1 MVLLLVAACEATPPW
16 WAHTAKPREI
26 APAVIFV
33 AQAGPDQTS
42 AASADGSAEKPF
54 STVGEALRAAPAGA
68 LVRIAEGTYP
78 EALVIDRPAV
88 LAGAGAA
95 KTRLVARPGQTGPV
109 VRIQGDARVELR
121 DLAVEHAAVGVAV
134 DGGAVRLQ
142 RVALRELAE
151 SALVARDAEVA
162 FFDGEV
168 LAIGAGA
175 RSVAVQIEG
184 GSLEMRRTVL
194 RRSGR
199 RAIEIRRARGLLD
212 AVEVSDVQLA
222 AVQALDGAEVTI
234 EGGRFERIGGSAL
247 YAGAAKLIVK
257 RASVSDAEYGAVGFR
272 GAEVELRDSEF
283 SDTRIA
289 SVGLVRAHGLV
300 DHCVLARGGS
310 DAAVAITEAS
320 GTVRL
325 VANRIVQPGPLGV
338 HVTHATV
345 VATDNSIAGA
355 SLDREGDMGDGIY
368 ALDADLLLERN
379 EVRGNAGSGVTAARS
394 RVRLL
399 RNLFTSNGR
408 AGLVLLDRSSASA
421 NHNRFEGNRG
431 PGVQVAERSA
441 ATLLGNRFSG
451 NLAYD
456 VDPVCGGGGS
466 VDVRAGNTFLGPAEQ
481 RRSCD

>member
-1 MVLLLVAACEATPPW
+1 VL
-16 WAHTAKPREI
+16 
-26 APAVIFV
+26 FV
-33 AQAGPDQTS
+33 APPGPDQTS
-42 AASADGSAEKPF
+42 AAPADGSPERPF
-54 STVGEALRAAPAGA
+54 SSVSEALRAAPAGA
-68 LVRIAEGTYP
+68 LVRVAEGTYA
-78 EALVIDRPAV
+78 EALLFDRSAV

-95 KTRLVARPGQTGPV
+95 KTRLVAAPGQSGPV
-109 VRIQGDARVELR
+109 VRVQGNARVELR
-121 DLAVEHAAVGVAV
+121 DLAVERAPVGVSV
-134 DGGAVRLQ
+134 EGGGLRLH

-168 LAIGAGA
+168 LAVGAA
-175 RSVAVQIEG
+175 TRSVAVRIEG

-199 RAIEIRRARGLLD
+199 RAIEIRGARALLD
-212 AVEVSDVQLA
+212 TVQVSDVQLA

-247 YAGAAKLIVK
+247 YAGAAKLVVK
-257 RASVSDAEYGAVGFR
+257 RASVSHAEYGAIGFR
-272 GAEVELRDSEF
+272 GAELVVRDSEL

-300 DHCVLARGGS
+300 EHCVLARGGS

-320 GTVRL
+320 GIVRL
-325 VANRIVQPGPLGV
+325 VSNRIVQPGPLGV
-338 HVTHATV
+338 HITHSTV

-368 ALDADLLLERN
+368 ALDADLSLERN
-379 EVRGNAGSGVTAARS
+379 EVRGNAGSGVTATRS

-399 RNLFTSNGR
+399 RNRFTSNGR

-421 NHNRFEGNRG
+421 NRNQFEGNRG
-431 PGVQVAERSA
+431 PGVQIAELSA

-466 VDVRAGNTFLGPAEQ
+466 VDVGAGNTFLGPAEQ